1 MSMRTN
7 IASIN
12 SNRVFKARKNDLSK
26 LMQTASSGKR
36 INSAGDDAAGL
47 AVSERMNSK
56 LKSMETAYRN
66 VEDAIS
72 LIQTS
77 EGYLHEIQDTV
88 TRLRELSIQ
97 ASNGIYNEG
106 DRDSIQVEV
115 TQLVDEIKN
124 IAAGAEFN
132 GVKIFDGSFAS
143 PVNAGAEVGENG
155 EVTEGAN
162 APSSKLVFQVGSQ
175 ADQRQQVF
183 IEEMSDT
190 SLGIKDLSVKNSDD
204 AVRSI
209 ALLDVALDK
218 ISKQRSY
225 FGAIE
230 NRMSRLQKN
239 SSIAMENLQASIGRI
254 VDADMANT
262 ITKFT
267 IGNILSQ
274 SNVAMLS
281 QANLMDQ
288 GLLRL
293 IG

>member
-7 IASIN
+7 IAAIN
-12 SNRVFKARKNDLSK
+12 SNRVFKDRKNSMSK

-36 INSAGDDAAGL
+36 INSARDDAAGL

-56 LKSMETAYRN
+56 LKSMKAAYRN
-66 VEDAIS
+66 TEDAIS

-88 TRLRELSIQ
+88 SRLRELSIQ
-97 ASNGIYNEG
+97 ASNGIYNTG
-106 DRDSIQVEV
+106 DRENIQVEV
-115 TQLVDEIKN
+115 NQLVDEIKN
-124 IAAGAEFN
+124 IASGAEFN
-132 GVKIFDGSFAS
+132 GVKLFDGSFAS
-143 PVNAGAEVGENG
+143 PVNAGAAAEGTEVA
-155 EVTEGAN
+155 EGVN
-162 APSSKLVFQVGSQ
+162 APSSSLEFQVGYQ
-175 ADQRQQVF
+175 TEQRQQVF
-183 IEEMSDT
+183 VEGMSDE
-190 SLGIKDLSVKNSDD
+190 SLGIKDLSVKTSED
-204 AVRSI
+204 AVRAI
-209 ALLDVALDK
+209 ATLDVALDK

-230 NRMSRLQKN
+230 NRLNRLQKN
-239 SSIAMENLQASIGRI
+239 SSIAMENMQAAVGRI

-267 IGNILSQ
+267 IDNILSQ
-274 SNVAMLS
+274 SNIAMLS